1 MYSKIKTY
9 LKHVG
14 TAMQN
19 RFRRRLK
26 TRDAIAISIILH
38 LIIGAAMAS
47 SFSGAFFVKPLEDL
61 HSIEF
66 DLVTEKTNTP
76 FSGQFTDNSSSS
88 ESKGRAGNPAKSTMN
103 RKAAV
108 LASLASLSELR
119 ESFSFITQQVSSDSS
134 AGFSPIQGKAP
145 GIEFGFKN
153 EDGFGNGTGPR
164 VLISGGGVCI
174 PGPRR

>member
-19 RFRRRLK
+19 RFRGRLK

-38 LIIGAAMAS
+38 LIIGTAMAS
-47 SFSGAFFVKPLEDL
+47 FFSGALFVKPPEDL
-61 HSIEF
+61 DSIEF

-76 FSGQFTDNSSSS
+76 FSSQFAENSPSS
-88 ESKGRAGNPAKSTMN
+88 ESKGRAGNPAKNTMN

-108 LASLASLSELR
+108 MASLASLSELR
-119 ESFSFITQQVSSDSS
+119 EAFSFISQQVSSDSS

-145 GIEFGFKN
+145 SIEFGFQN
-153 EDGFGNGTGPR
+153 DDRFGSGNGPR